1 MRTKYKPW
9 AKPYLEEHVEVMC
22 PFDELNNFKDYY
34 LEIGSGKGQFLLDMA
49 KKYPDMTFIGVEVNV
64 TCAGFTAKK
73 LVGNEI
79 KNAKLVCANAQ
90 VMTPTINDNSVNG
103 IFLNFS
109 DPWPKKRHAKRRLTS
124 NSFLSEYY
132 RILKKGAKLIFKTD
146 NLDLF
151 NYSLEVIN
159 ESPFKLVDANYDYD
173 GNDPF
178 DATTEYEKNFREL
191 GQPIYR
197 LILEKL
203 WSINMGLLI
212 ILKRSMPI

>member
-9 AKPYLEEHVEVMC
+9 AEPFIEEHTEVMC
-22 PFDELNNFKDYY
+22 PFDQVNDYKDCY
-34 LEIGSGKGQFLLDMA
+34 LEIGSGKGQFLLEMA
-49 KKYPDMTFIGVEVNV
+49 KKYPNLTFIGVEVNV

-73 LVGNEI
+73 LVENQI
-79 KNAKLVCANAQ
+79 TNAKLVRANAQ
-90 VMTPTINDNSVNG
+90 VMTPTIKDNSIEG

-124 NSFLSEYY
+124 NSFLLEYH
-132 RILKKGAKLIFKTD
+132 RILKSGAKLIFKTD

-151 NYSLEVIN
+151 NYSLEVIK

-173 GNDPF
+173 GKDPF
-178 DATTEYEKNFREL
+178 DALTEYEANFREL

-203 WSINMGLLI
+203 
-212 ILKRSMPI
+212 